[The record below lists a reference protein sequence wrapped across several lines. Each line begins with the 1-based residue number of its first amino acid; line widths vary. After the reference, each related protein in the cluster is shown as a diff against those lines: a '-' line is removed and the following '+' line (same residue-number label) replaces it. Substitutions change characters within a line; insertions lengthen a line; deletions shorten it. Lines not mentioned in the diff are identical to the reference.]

1 MRRTYS
7 FLSVLVAG
15 TMAFAGACGDSDDE
29 PGEGGHGAA
38 TGGSGGSGETGGSG
52 GSSETGGSGGSGE
65 TEKFVHSNKIDILFM
80 IDNSA
85 SMGDKQKILAAAV
98 PDLVERLINP
108 ICVNPVSREFEAS
121 VGPEEDC
128 PTGTEREFEPV
139 VDIHIGVITSSLG
152 GHGADSC
159 SNVPSQYWNPTTE
172 DMAHLITRGKNDA
185 GNSVTVDTYQGR
197 GFLNWDP
204 TGENNPPGENNAATL
219 KQDFTNLV
227 RGADQTGCGYESS
240 LEAWRRF
247 LVDPAPYEKMV
258 PVNCP
263 GGDTANRCRGP
274 EGVDQTVLQ
283 QRKDF
288 LRPDSLVAIVMLTD
302 ENDCSVIDGGQYYL
316 ALQMSDGAAFFHLAR
331 GTEACQTDPW
341 SPDCKSC
348 WEVNPTDHPECAEG
362 WASPEKDDP
371 LNLRCWDQKRRF
383 GIDFLYPVQ
392 RYVKALTDPVLENGT
407 VNPLFCGEP
416 SANGKSCQGGV
427 RDRSQVVLTGIVGVP
442 WQDLAVD
449 PTDLTKG
456 YRTSKDIDWDL
467 ILGDPQNNVK
477 PTDPLMM
484 ETVEPRTGSHPL
496 TGQPLSSEKGL
507 PNAINGAERL
517 ISSHDDLQYA
527 CIFELGAFGPIDCNL
542 PENKFGCD
550 CNGSPENP
558 LCWNGSSY
566 GTTQY
571 RAKAYPG
578 LRHLSVLKDLG
589 SQGVV
594 ASICPSNM
602 TELSAADY
610 GYRPAFSAL
619 VRRLSHNLR

>member
-247 LVDPAPYEKMV
+247 LVDSAPYEKMV
-258 PVNCP
+258 PVN
-263 GGDTANRCRGP
+263 
-274 EGVDQTVLQ
+274 
-283 QRKDF
+283 
-288 LRPDSLVAIVMLTD
+288 
-302 ENDCSVIDGGQYYL
+302 
-316 ALQMSDGAAFFHLAR
+316 
-331 GTEACQTDPW
+331 
-341 SPDCKSC
+341 
-348 WEVNPTDHPECAEG
+348 
-362 WASPEKDDP
+362 
-371 LNLRCWDQKRRF
+371 
-383 GIDFLYPVQ
+383 
-392 RYVKALTDPVLENGT
+392 
-407 VNPLFCGEP
+407 
-416 SANGKSCQGGV
+416 
-427 RDRSQVVLTGIVGVP
+427 
-442 WQDLAVD
+442 
-449 PTDLTKG
+449 
-456 YRTSKDIDWDL
+456 
-467 ILGDPQNNVK
+467 
-477 PTDPLMM
+477 
-484 ETVEPRTGSHPL
+484 
-496 TGQPLSSEKGL
+496 
-507 PNAINGAERL
+507 
-517 ISSHDDLQYA
+517 
-527 CIFELGAFGPIDCNL
+527 
-542 PENKFGCD
+542 
-550 CNGSPENP
+550 
-558 LCWNGSSY
+558 
-566 GTTQY
+566 
-571 RAKAYPG
+571 
-578 LRHLSVLKDLG
+578 
-589 SQGVV
+589 
-594 ASICPSNM
+594 
-602 TELSAADY
+602 
-610 GYRPAFSAL
+610 
-619 VRRLSHNLR
+619 